1 MMDAVN
7 KVMVIVG
14 GNRGIGAATA
24 RLAAERG
31 WHVVLTSSR
40 PDPAADALAGE
51 IGGTALVCDVRDEA
65 QVQRAF
71 AQAAALGP
79 LAAMVYSSGVTGA
92 ASPLADAAADTLR
105 DVVAVNL
112 TGAMLCAREAV
123 RHMST
128 ARGGA
133 GGSITFVSSRA
144 SDRGSSGEYVW
155 YAATKGGVNSL
166 AIGLARELAKEGVR
180 VNCVSPGPVATDM
193 LSPQRQ
199 AIGAANVPMGRVGQ
213 PLEVANAVLFLAGAE
228 ASYIT
233 GANLAVAGG
242 A

>member
-1 MMDAVN
+1 MDETG
-7 KVMVIVG
+7 KVMIVVG

-31 WHVVLTSSR
+31 WRVVLTSSR
-40 PDPAADALAGE
+40 PDPAADRLAGE
-51 IGGTALVCDVRDEA
+51 IGGMAVACDVRDEA
-65 QVQRAF
+65 DVTALFER
-71 AQAAALGP
+71 AAAAGTLS
-79 LAAMVYSSGVTGA
+79 AVVYSSGVTGA
-92 ASPLADAAADTLR
+92 ASPLSDASAETLA

-123 RHMST
+123 RLMST
-128 ARGGA
+128 ARGGQ

-166 AIGLARELAKEGVR
+166 AIGLAREVAKEGVR
-180 VNCVSPGPVATDM
+180 VNCVSPGPVATEM
-193 LSPQRQ
+193 LSPERQ

-213 PLEVANAVLFLAGAE
+213 PDEVAAAVLFLASAE

-233 GANLAVAGG
+233 AANLAVAGG